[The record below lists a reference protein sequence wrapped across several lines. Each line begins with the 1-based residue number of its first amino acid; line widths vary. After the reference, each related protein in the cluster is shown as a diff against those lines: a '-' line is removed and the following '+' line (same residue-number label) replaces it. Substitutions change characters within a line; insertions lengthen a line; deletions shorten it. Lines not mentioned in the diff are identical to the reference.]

1 MCCSMHGKI
10 LLLDSKPPVRGA
22 TARHLT
28 AAGFTVLT
36 ARTDAQ
42 ARSLLDTNLFDAVL
56 IDHPFGRTGM
66 DEGLTFARE
75 LRQQDSQVP
84 ILLMTALP
92 LDEVRHLAWASGV
105 TKLLP
110 KPQLMPVLLLHL
122 SALIPGAANEEQPD
136 AVLMRE

>member
-1 MCCSMHGKI
+1 MHGKI

-42 ARSLLDTNLFDAVL
+42 ARSLLDTHLFDAVL
-56 IDHPFGRTGM
+56 IDHPFGRPGL
-66 DEGLTFARE
+66 DEGLRFARD
-75 LRQQDSQVP
+75 LRMQDPRVP
-84 ILLMTALP
+84 LLLMTALP
-92 LDEVRHLAWASGV
+92 LEEVRDSAWASGI

-110 KPQLMPVLLLHL
+110 KPQLMPVLILHL
-122 SALIPGAANEEQPD
+122 SALIPAAANEDLPHP
-136 AVLMRE
+136 VPMR

>member
-1 MCCSMHGKI
+1 MHGKI

-42 ARSLLDTNLFDAVL
+42 ARSQLDTNLFDAIL
-56 IDHPFGRTGM
+56 IDHPFGRPGM

-75 LRQQDSQVP
+75 LRQQDSIVP

-92 LDEVRHLAWASGV
+92 LDEVRQLAWASGI

-110 KPQLMPVLLLHL
+110 KPQLMPVLILHL
-122 SALIPGAANEEQPD
+122 SALIPHAANEDELHPIP
-136 AVLMRE
+136 MRE

>member
-1 MCCSMHGKI
+1 MHGKI

-42 ARSLLDTNLFDAVL
+42 ARSLVDTHLFDAVL
-56 IDHPFGRTGM
+56 IDHPFGRPGL
-66 DEGLTFARE
+66 DEGLRFARD
-75 LRQQDSQVP
+75 LRMQDPRVP
-84 ILLMTALP
+84 LLLMTALP
-92 LDEVRHLAWASGV
+92 LEEVRDSAWASGI

-110 KPQLMPVLLLHL
+110 KPQLMPVLILHL
-122 SALIPGAANEEQPD
+122 SALIPAAANEDLPHP
-136 AVLMRE
+136 VPMR

>member
-1 MCCSMHGKI
+1 MHGKI

-28 AAGFTVLT
+28 SAGFTVLT

-42 ARSLLDTNLFDAVL
+42 ARSLLESQLFDAVL
-56 IDHPFGRTGM
+56 IDHPFGRPGL
-66 DEGLTFARE
+66 DEGLRFTRD
-75 LRQQDSQVP
+75 LRLQDASVP

-92 LDEVRHLAWASGV
+92 LDEVRQSAWASGI

-110 KPQLMPVLLLHL
+110 KPQLMPVLILHL
-122 SALIPGAANEEQPD
+122 SALIPAAANENLPEPIP
-136 AVLMRE
+136 MR